1 MSKILNF
8 KQKPLC
14 IYHAHCLD
22 GFTAAWVVKKHFGF
36 GYNKVDMHAAQY
48 GEKPPFVLGRDV
60 IMVDFSFKRDVLIDM
75 AKVANTIL
83 ISDHHKSAEENLVD
97 LPHNVTAVF
106 DMDRSGC
113 VMAWDYFFPNDA
125 HPLITMHVQDR
136 DLWTFELTNTRNF
149 CANLAS
155 FEMTFKN
162 WNDIDAI
169 CQNPQAY
176 QGFVDQSGA
185 INRAHIKNVMNA
197 IDNGKMRTELADFDI
212 PMLNASPNI
221 ASDAGNIMAK
231 DEPFAMVYWQ
241 GPNGTTCSLR
251 SVEGGEDVAKIAEQF
266 GGGGHEHAAGF
277 TVKKG

>member
-1 MSKILNF
+1 MKNILNF

-36 GYNKVDMHAAQY
+36 GADKIDFHAAQY
-48 GEKPPFVLGRDV
+48 GEEPPFVLGRDV
-60 IMVDFSFKRDVLIDM
+60 IMVDFSFKRDMLIDM
-75 AKVANTIL
+75 AKVANAIVML
-83 ISDHHKSAEENLVD
+83 DHHQ
-97 LPHNVTAVF
+97 
-106 DMDRSGC
+106 
-113 VMAWDYFFPNDA
+113 DA
-125 HPLITMHVQDR
+125 
-136 DLWTFELTNTRNF
+136 N
-149 CANLAS
+149 
-155 FEMTFKN
+155 
-162 WNDIDAI
+162 
-169 CQNPQAY
+169 AY
-176 QGFVDQSGA
+176 QGFVDQGGA

-197 IDNGKMRTELADFDI
+197 IENGRMRTELAGFDI
-212 PMLNASPNI
+212 PMLNASPNM

-251 SVEGGEDVAKIAEQF
+251 SAEGGEDVAKIAEQF